1 MIGKIIKVEETK
13 GLWWSVE
20 TQLYDNGQV
29 GLGYRF
35 EIRFTLEEMER
46 IVKALGV
53 DKPEQIV
60 DADLYIQDCGQ
71 QLPIVSVL
79 ADLGIKEAMT
89 EKFVVDDEIH
99 EHLADD
105 FIGNIETVG
114 IFGDECQVDV
124 YDCVDDR
131 WVYGMCDIQN
141 ISRLER
147 LVDGKDHSALVG
159 HKVVYFAKTKKAY
172 VAIQIK

>member
-89 EKFVVDDEIH
+89 EMDGVDDTRSAGDTAGDISQVAVSGDKCEI
-99 EHLADD
+99 E
-105 FIGNIETVG
+105 IYNE
-114 IFGDECQVDV
+114 
-124 YDCVDDR
+124 VDDQ
-131 WVYGMCDIQN
+131 WAYGVCDIQN

>member
-29 GLGYRF
+29 GSNYRF

-53 DKPEQIV
+53 DKPEQVV
-60 DADLYIQDCGQ
+60 DADLYIQDCEQ

-79 ADLGIKEAMT
+79 TDLDIKEGMT
-89 EKFVVDDEIH
+89 ETYIVDDEMQDQP
-99 EHLADD
+99 ADD
-105 FIGNIETVG
+105 FIGNIETVS
-114 IFGDECQVDV
+114 ISGDECQVDV
-124 YDCVDDR
+124 YDGLNDG
-131 WVYGMCDIQN
+131 WAYGTCDIQN

-147 LVDGKDHSALVG
+147 LVNGKDHSALVG
-159 HKVVYFAKTKKAY
+159 HQVVYFAKTKKAY

>member
-89 EKFVVDDEIH
+89 EMDGVDGTQSAGDTTGDISQVAVSGDKCEIEIYNEVDDQW
-99 EHLADD
+99 A
-105 FIGNIETVG
+105 
-114 IFGDECQVDV
+114 
-124 YDCVDDR
+124 
-131 WVYGMCDIQN
+131 YGVCDIQN
-141 ISRLER
+141 ISRIER
-147 LVDGKDHSALVG
+147 LVGGENHSALVG
-159 HKVVYFAKTKKAY
+159 HQVVYFAKTKKAY